1 MSPVIPT
8 RKLFRALWLLA
19 LINVVGVGGYM
30 YFENYSFE
38 DALYMTIQTVSTVG
52 FNEVQPFTGGGK
64 YFTIFLILTSFG
76 TFAYGAS
83 IIVQIVFDGS
93 LASYY
98 KYYRVQGK
106 IDKLEN
112 HVIICGF
119 GRNGKQVARKLKAYK
134 QSFVVVDLLE
144 ERMSDFDPGNMLY
157 LIGNASSDDVL
168 ERAGVHRAKA
178 VVASLATDA
187 DNLFVVV
194 TAKQLNPSLNIVA
207 RANEETSKGKL
218 IAAGATSTVM
228 PNEVGGSHMADNLKS
243 PDVVEFIDHL
253 SVGGSS
259 ETNIEEILVNDIL
272 AENTQQISDLDIRRT
287 TGCTVIGYKTEDG
300 DFEINPGA
308 DVKLT
313 PNSKLFVLGTTDQI
327 KKLQKLFS

>member
-1 MSPVIPT
+1 MRPTLQT

-19 LINVVGVGGYM
+19 LINIVGVLGYM
-30 YFENYSFE
+30 YFEDYSFE

-83 IIVQIVFDGS
+83 IIVQLVFDGS

-119 GRNGKQVARKLKAYK
+119 GRNGKQVARKLQAYK
-134 QSFVVVDLLE
+134 QPFVVVDLQE
-144 ERMSDFDPGNMLY
+144 EKMSSFDPGNLLY
-157 LIGNASSDDVL
+157 LVGNASADEIL
-168 ERAGVHRAKA
+168 KQAGIGRAKA
-178 VVASLATDA
+178 LVAALHQDA

-194 TAKQLNPSLNIVA
+194 TANQMNPGLYMVS
-207 RANEETSKGKL
+207 RANEESSKTKL
-218 IAAGATSTVM
+218 VAAGASSTVM
-228 PNEVGGSHMADNLKS
+228 PNEVGGAHMADHLMS

-259 ETNIEEILVNDIL
+259 QTNIEEILVNDIL
-272 AENTQQISDLDIRRT
+272 AENTQQISDLDIRKT
-287 TGCTVIGYKTEDG
+287 TGCTVIGYKTENG
-300 DFEINPGA
+300 QYVINPGA

-327 KKLQKLFS
+327 VKLQLLFS